1 MRLLNEEKKLI
12 NIIQETFNKKKNIEL
27 LPPFVDKKEIE
38 HVSQAIKKK
47 SISTYGNHTSIFEKK
62 ISKITKC
69 KYVVALNSG
78 TSALQLA
85 INVAGIK
92 KNNEVLIPALNFIA
106 STNATIYNNAIPHFI
121 EVDNSLGIDTLKLEN
136 YLLKISKVKKNKCI
150 NKKTNREIKA
160 IIPTHV
166 FGHIGNMDKL
176 LKICKKYKLN
186 LIEDSSEAFGSYF
199 KKKHAGTF
207 GLVGVLSFN
216 GNKIITTGA
225 GGAILTNSKLV
236 ANRVRHLSNT
246 AKIKRKNNIIHN
258 EVGYNYRMPSLNAA
272 LGIAQLS
279 KFKSIKKSKI
289 KLFEDYKLKLKKN
302 KNIEI
307 ISNTKNSSS
316 NFWLNAVKVNKI
328 DADKL
333 FKISKLYNI
342 QIKKIWSLINDGK
355 NYSKFPKMNL
365 SVSKKLSDSI
375 ICIPSGFRK
384 K

>member
-1 MRLLNEEKKLI
+1 MKLLNEENNLI
-12 NIIQETFNKKKNIEL
+12 KIIQEVFNKQKNIEL

-38 HVSQAIKKK
+38 HVSKAIKKK
-47 SISTYGNHTSIFEKK
+47 SISTYGNYTSIFEKK

-85 INVAGIK
+85 INAVGIK

-121 EVDNSLGIDTLKLEN
+121 EVDNSLNIDTSKLEN
-136 YLLKISKVKKNKCI
+136 YLLNISKLKKNKCI
-150 NKKTNREIKA
+150 NIKTKREIKA

-176 LKICKKYKLN
+176 LKICKKFKLK

-199 KKKHAGTF
+199 KKKHAGSF
-207 GLVGVLSFN
+207 GLVGVFSFN

-225 GGAILTNSKLV
+225 GGAIVTNSKSV
-236 ANRVRHLSNT
+236 ANRVRYLSTT
-246 AKIKRKNNIIHN
+246 AKIKIKNKVIHN

-279 KFKSIKKSKI
+279 KFKLIRQSKV
-289 KLFEDYKLKLKKN
+289 KLFKDYKLKFKKN
-302 KNIEI
+302 NNIKI
-307 ISNTKNSSS
+307 ISNPKNSLS

-328 DADKL
+328 DPDKL
-333 FKISKLYNI
+333 FKISNLYNI
-342 QIKKIWSLINDGK
+342 QIKKIWSLINNGK

-365 SVSKKLSDSI
+365 SVSKKLSETI
-375 ICIPSGFRK
+375 ICIPSGIRK

>member
-1 MRLLNEEKKLI
+1 MKLLNEENNLI
-12 NIIQETFNKKKNIEL
+12 KIIQEIFNKQKNIEL

-38 HVSQAIKKK
+38 HVSKAIKKK
-47 SISTYGNHTSIFEKK
+47 SISTYGNYTSIFEKK

-85 INVAGIK
+85 INAVGIK

-121 EVDNSLGIDTLKLEN
+121 EVDNSLNIDTSKLEN
-136 YLLKISKVKKNKCI
+136 YLLKISKLKKNKCI
-150 NKKTNREIKA
+150 NKKTKREIKA

-176 LKICKKYKLN
+176 LKICKKFKLK

-199 KKKHAGTF
+199 KKKHAGSF
-207 GLVGVLSFN
+207 GLVGVFSFN

-225 GGAILTNSKLV
+225 GGAIVTNSKSI
-236 ANRVRHLSNT
+236 ANRVRYLSTT
-246 AKIKRKNNIIHN
+246 AKIKSKNKIIHN

-272 LGIAQLS
+272 LGIAQLN
-279 KFKSIKKSKI
+279 KFKLIRRSKV
-289 KLFEDYKLKLKKN
+289 KLFEDYKLKFKKN
-302 KNIEI
+302 DNIKI
-307 ISNTKNSSS
+307 ISNPKNSLS

-333 FKISKLYNI
+333 FKISNLYNI
-342 QIKKIWSLINDGK
+342 QIKKIWSLINNGK

-365 SVSKKLSDSI
+365 SVSKKLSESI
-375 ICIPSGFRK
+375 ICIPSGNRK